1 MMDLLAQAAPRL
13 GFWGLQPNTPQTWT
27 VIVVAFLVSMAAAY
41 GLMFIPTRARRPVVL
56 TLTFLAGLIY
66 VLWWIWPTPVSRQPG
81 DIPRDA
87 KESIGFWIGDAIA
100 KVADISNILTIM
112 LLGLGIY
119 SLMRIHLGKIFKR
132 QADRGFSVVLI
143 VSMVAIV
150 VFGYW
155 DWYVRDLHDP
165 QGKLNDMANWGAATF
180 GRDLLFD
187 GFLMQ
192 MDSAMFSM
200 IAFFILSAAYRAF
213 RIRSVESTVL
223 MGSALI
229 LMISLLGGVVYM
241 WNHEVSTIALNM
253 HLPHA
258 DPSINEASY
267 LNSAKISSIA
277 GWVRSFLQVP
287 ALRAVD
293 FGIGLGALAM
303 GLRLWL
309 GLEKG
314 GVTV

>member
-1 MMDLLAQAAPRL
+1 MDLIAQAGVPTTFFGVTPWSAEMWIKMIVML
-13 GFWGLQPNTPQTWT
+13 VIGFGC
-27 VIVVAFLVSMAAAY
+27 FF
-41 GLMFIPTRARRPVVL
+41 GLMRMPTRYRRWVVW
-56 TLTFLAGLIY
+56 TLTFLSGAFY
-66 VLWWIWPTPVSRQPG
+66 VVLWAWPVPINRQAT
-81 DIPRDA
+81 DLPRDGV
-87 KESIGFWIGDAIA
+87 ESVGFWLSDASSRVGD
-100 KVADISNILTIM
+100 VSNILTAM

-119 SLMRIHLGKIFKR
+119 SLMRIHVGKIMKR

-143 VSMVAIV
+143 VSMLAIT

-155 DWYVRDLHDP
+155 DWITREFGDKTGL
-165 QGKLNDMANWGAATF
+165 LNDMVNWGPANL
-180 GRDLLFD
+180 GKDLLFD

-213 RIRSVESTVL
+213 RIRSVEATVL
-223 MGSALI
+223 MASALI
-229 LMISLLGGVVYM
+229 LMVSLLGMATFM
-241 WNHEVSTIALNM
+241 WNHGVSNIALSM
-253 HLPHA
+253 HLPQA
-258 DPSINEASY
+258 NPDVNEASY
-267 LNSAKISSIA
+267 LNSFKLTSIA
-277 GWVRSFLQVP
+277 TWVKNYMQVP

-314 GVTV
+314 GVSV

>member
-1 MMDLLAQAAPRL
+1 MNLLAQTPPTT
-13 GFWGLQPNTPQTWT
+13 FWGVTPMSAEMWMK
-27 VIVVAFLVSMAAAY
+27 ILVTLIIGFGCFF
-41 GLMFIPTRARRPVVL
+41 GLMSAPTRVRKPVVW
-56 TLTFLAGLIY
+56 TLTFLSGAFY
-66 VLWWIWPTPVSRQPG
+66 VLLWAWPSPVNRQAN
-81 DIPRDA
+81 DLPRNSIEGVGFYLADA
-87 KESIGFWIGDAIA
+87 APKIA
-100 KVADISNILTIM
+100 DVSNILTAM

-119 SLMRIHLGKIFKR
+119 SLMRIHLGKIIKR

-143 VSMVAIV
+143 VSMLAITA
-150 VFGYW
+150 FGYW
-155 DWYVRDLHDP
+155 DWITREFQDP
-165 QGKLNDMANWGAATF
+165 EGKLNDMVNWGAANL
-180 GRDLLFD
+180 GKDLLFD

-213 RIRSVESTVL
+213 RIRSVEATVL
-223 MGSALI
+223 MASALI
-229 LMISLLGGVVYM
+229 LMISLLGLVTYQ
-241 WNHEVSTIALNM
+241 WNHAVSEMALGM

-258 DPSINEASY
+258 NPDVTEASS
-267 LNSAKISSIA
+267 LNFLKLTSIA
-277 GWVRSFLQVP
+277 NWVKSFLQVP

-314 GVTV
+314 GVSV

>member
-1 MMDLLAQAAPRL
+1 MIDLLAQAGPKL
-13 GFWGLQPNTPQTWT
+13 GFWGLQPNSPQAWT
-27 VIVVAFLVSMAAAY
+27 AIFVALLVSGAMAF
-41 GLMFIPTRARRPVVL
+41 GLMYIPTRARRPVVM
-56 TLTFLAGLIY
+56 TLTFAAGLIY
-66 VLWWIWPTPVSRQPG
+66 VVWWIWPTPISRQPG

-87 KESIGFWIGDAIA
+87 KENIGFWIGDAIS
-100 KVADISNILTIM
+100 KVADISNILTTI

-143 VSMVAIV
+143 VSMLAITL
-150 VFGYW
+150 FGYA
-155 DWYVRDLHDP
+155 DWVTREFGDK
-165 QGKLNDMANWGAATF
+165 QGKLNDMANWMPVNF

-223 MGSALI
+223 MASALI
-229 LMISLLGGVVYM
+229 LMISLLGGVVYG
-241 WNHEVSTIALNM
+241 WNHGVSNIAASMN
-253 HLPHA
+253 LPHA
-258 DPSINEASY
+258 DPSVNEASY
-267 LNSAKISSIA
+267 LNSFKLTSVA
-277 GWVRSFLQVP
+277 GWVRGFLQVP

>member
-1 MMDLLAQAAPRL
+1 MDLLAQAAPTT
-13 GFWGLQPNTPQTWT
+13 FWGVTPWSSEMWIKMIVML
-27 VIVVAFLVSMAAAY
+27 VIGFACFI
-41 GLMFIPTRARRPVVL
+41 GLMKAPTRLRRPVVW
-56 TLTFLAGLIY
+56 TLTFLAGAFY
-66 VLWWIWPTPVSRQPG
+66 VLFWAWPQPVNQHG
-81 DIPRDA
+81 DDVARTA
-87 KESIGFWIGDAIA
+87 AEGIGFTLADAVPR
-100 KVADISNILTIM
+100 VADISNILTAM

-143 VSMVAIV
+143 VSMLAIT

-155 DWYVRDLHDP
+155 DWITREFGDP
-165 QGKLNDMANWGAATF
+165 EGKLNFMVNWGPANL
-180 GRDLLFD
+180 GKDLLFD

-213 RIRSVESTVL
+213 RIRSVEATVL
-223 MGSALI
+223 MASALI
-229 LMISLLGGVVYM
+229 LMISLLGLVTFMWSQGVS
-241 WNHEVSTIALNM
+241 NIALGM
-253 HLPHA
+253 HLPQA
-258 DPSINEASY
+258 NPDVNEASY
-267 LNSAKISSIA
+267 LNSFKLTSIA
-277 GWVRSFLQVP
+277 GWVKSFLQVP

-314 GVTV
+314 GVSV